1 MAVFVRDSRVI
12 MDADQLRELLDSPA
26 APDDL
31 VPPPRFQTATFA
43 SYIVDP
49 AIDGQTTAVAEVQ
62 AFAAAENGLLRRW
75 FTRRGPP
82 GLYLDGSF
90 GVGKTHLLAAC
101 YHEAEGDRRYLSF
114 SDAMSLMTMRGPQ
127 ATADL
132 LASDLICLDEFE
144 LDDPANTRLIDLLLG
159 LLADQGARFITTSN
173 TVVGDLG
180 QGRMAI
186 DLFTA
191 QLSRIGTAFT
201 GVHVPGADHRRLKV
215 RDGDDPPM
223 WGPAID
229 PLDEEGG
236 ICLSARALDE
246 MLTGMPVVNLRRL
259 AAAVSGVCVLD
270 LQPFDDQLMALRFT
284 NLVDRLYDWC
294 VPMRVRARCRIAD
307 LFPEPPL
314 RSAFHRKHRRCQ
326 SRLTELCS

>member
-1 MAVFVRDSRVI
+1 
-12 MDADQLRELLDSPA
+12 MDTDQLRELLAAPA

-31 VPPPRFQTATFA
+31 VPPPRFTAATFA

-49 AIDGQTTAVAEVQ
+49 AIDGQATAVAEVQ
-62 AFAAAENGLLRRW
+62 AFAAAGNGLLRRW

-127 ATADL
+127 ATTDL

-159 LLADQGARFITTSN
+159 LLAERGARFITTSN

-236 ICLSARALDE
+236 ICLDAGSLDAL
-246 MLTGMPVVNLRRL
+246 LTGMPVVNLRRL

-294 VPMRVRARCRIAD
+294 VPMRVRSTCSIAE